1 MESLLAQLFASFFQV
16 GLFSVGGGYAAI
28 PLIQSQV
35 VDTYHLLTM
44 AEFADLITIAEMTPG
59 PVAINSATFVG
70 IRVSGLLG
78 ATLCTFACILA
89 PVIFSLTLAYVY
101 NKYSS
106 LDAVK
111 TVLSCMRPAVVA
123 LISAA
128 ALSILMLALL
138 GSEDAALSLTNLKL
152 VETGLF
158 LISLAL
164 LRLKKAGPITVIFG
178 SGIVGTLLYY
188 LVPSLIR

>member
-1 MESLLAQLFASFFQV
+1 M

>member
-1 MESLLAQLFASFFQV
+1 M
-16 GLFSVGGGYAAI
+16 
-28 PLIQSQV
+28 
-35 VDTYHLLTM
+35 
-44 AEFADLITIAEMTPG
+44 
-59 PVAINSATFVG
+59 
-70 IRVSGLLG
+70 
-78 ATLCTFACILA
+78 
-89 PVIFSLTLAYVY
+89 IFSLTLAYVY

>member
-138 GSEDAALSLTNLKL
+138 GAEDAALSLTNLKL